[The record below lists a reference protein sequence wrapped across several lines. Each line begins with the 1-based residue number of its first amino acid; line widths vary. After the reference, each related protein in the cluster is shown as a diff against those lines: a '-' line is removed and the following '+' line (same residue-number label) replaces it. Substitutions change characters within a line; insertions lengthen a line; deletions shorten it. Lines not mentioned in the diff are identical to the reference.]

1 MFHFVHESQCSC
13 QCFGPARVLT
23 ACSFK
28 NTGDSVAA
36 LKNVQWVYLGIAI
49 FVFLLAFVFFMSHIP
64 EVTDADMEFQV
75 QETHVGGSEKPFW
88 KQYRLFHAA
97 FAQFCYTG
105 AQASY
110 FINYAVDT
118 RPGTSSAT
126 GAKLL
131 AGAQGAFAFGRFSG
145 TFLMKFVKP
154 RYVFLAYLTGVVAF
168 VGAASGAR
176 QNAGIGTLSVPCVVN
191 MPTLTEILQQC
202 YT

>member
-1 MFHFVHESQCSC
+1 
-13 QCFGPARVLT
+13 
-23 ACSFK
+23 
-28 NTGDSVAA
+28 
-36 LKNVQWVYLGIAI
+36 VYLGIAI
-49 FVFLLAFVFFMSHIP
+49 FVFLLAVVFFISHIP
-64 EVTDADMEFQV
+64 EVTDADMELQV

-105 AQASY
+105 AQGKMTVMSQNWRCAPPADNGLAVAIASY
-110 FINYAVDT
+110 FINYALDT

-168 VGAASGAR
+168 LGAATGAR
-176 QNAGIGTLSVPCVVN
+176 QNAGIRTLSAPCVVN
-191 MPTLTEILQQC
+191 MPRLTGILQQC